1 MEFFYHAR
9 DRSGRIYTGTLE
21 AGTINDAARLLRG
34 RGLYITG
41 LTARKVR
48 HVGHGGKVAMLYIE
62 RMLSLVKAQ
71 MPLASAA
78 AFVASKEKDPACRE
92 SYSRIA
98 EELSHG
104 GNLASA
110 MEHEGYFPKIVCG
123 AVRAGEESG
132 SLGVVLERLHG
143 YLKSEEKL
151 RESLKTAM
159 LYPCLLLGMAVISAL
174 FMLLFVLPAFS
185 SLFTSLSVPVPWIT
199 RALLSAADMASRWWP
214 LLLLVIVILV
224 VSVKLASRYDR
235 VAVRLGSAMLH
246 MPLAGTF
253 FRHAGCL
260 EMMGTLGILYRSG
273 AMPGESLEAAAGV
286 VRNRYLSRLLSDASS
301 EVTKGRWLS
310 DIMAG
315 HAGDFPAFAIGLVAA
330 GEESGRLDEMFD
342 VVCNECRQR
351 MDTASGR
358 MEAASEPLM
367 VLVLGVV
374 VGAMVLSI
382 VLPLLD
388 AVTSI

>member
-62 RMLSLVKAQ
+62 SMLSLVKAQ

-78 AFVASKEKDPACRE
+78 AFVASKEKDPARHE

-110 MEHEGYFPKIVCG
+110 MEHEAYLPKIVCG

-132 SLGVVLERLHG
+132 SLGEVLERLHG

-174 FMLLFVLPAFS
+174 FMLLFVLPA
-185 SLFTSLSVPVPWIT
+185 LPW
-199 RALLSAADMASRWWP
+199 
-214 LLLLVIVILV
+214 
-224 VSVKLASRYDR
+224 
-235 VAVRLGSAMLH
+235 
-246 MPLAGTF
+246 
-253 FRHAGCL
+253 
-260 EMMGTLGILYRSG
+260 
-273 AMPGESLEAAAGV
+273 
-286 VRNRYLSRLLSDASS
+286 
-301 EVTKGRWLS
+301 
-310 DIMAG
+310 
-315 HAGDFPAFAIGLVAA
+315 
-330 GEESGRLDEMFD
+330 
-342 VVCNECRQR
+342 
-351 MDTASGR
+351 
-358 MEAASEPLM
+358 
-367 VLVLGVV
+367 
-374 VGAMVLSI
+374 
-382 VLPLLD
+382 
-388 AVTSI
+388 